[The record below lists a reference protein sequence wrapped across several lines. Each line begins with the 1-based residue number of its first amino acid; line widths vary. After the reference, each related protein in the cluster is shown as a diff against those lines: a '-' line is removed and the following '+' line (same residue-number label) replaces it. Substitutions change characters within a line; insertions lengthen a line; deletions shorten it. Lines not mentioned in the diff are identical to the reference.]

1 MAGFEVQLCLC
12 VLTVIIYVMF
22 LSILSFFFYTF
33 LFFCDTEMRKQ
44 AAKKEN
50 TGNK

>member
-1 MAGFEVQLCLC
+1 MAILRSNYVC
-12 VLTVIIYVMF
+12 VVTVIYVMC
-22 LSILSFFFYTF
+22 LS
-33 LFFCDTEMRKQ
+33 FFCDTEIRKQ

>member
-1 MAGFEVQLCLC
+1 MT
-12 VLTVIIYVMF
+12 VLSARVEARLFMCSNGTQCF
-22 LSILSFFFYTF
+22 LVSCLSFFT
-33 LFFCDTEMRKQ
+33 LSFFCDTEMRKQ